1 MPERLVARRTQFSSC
16 DACRRSRVACDAHS
30 RRNTIGDPSAPCTRC
45 LNRNR
50 SCTFKWIQ
58 DVKSSTTNG
67 VLDIESAPKR
77 KGHRRLRAS
86 HSSNDP
92 SGTQRIVAAEA
103 SEETSSTRH
112 QLHVVGT
119 STSNS
124 NSHSTSPASVDLWHN
139 LADSTSYSQYT
150 ALPASS
156 TPHHLVLAD
165 AGPNILSDV
174 DSKWLQGLY
183 REGFE
188 AVFGSWMGR
197 YSCPF
202 LFEQDGL
209 VEKYVSISDLC
220 CHLDR
225 CMANSA
231 ASGQARD
238 QAQDSICLLE
248 SRRDTLI
255 EQSLRSTIAAF
266 SARWLPVAASPVP
279 FHELSLDLDN
289 CHVVQTLWRHAR
301 RDMLRIINRPS
312 YRSMLSLF
320 LFALTPIPVGIE
332 EDEEGDGI
340 SGQACVHAALQ
351 QIQTLRARHR
361 NLQFS
366 GSKVSLVQRSSQAIY
381 GTPESA
387 DPSSF
392 INAESIAYWAALTF
406 DTSASLTLNCRPLLS
421 SGLFGFESEMHWRL
435 VRTCSKM
442 FDEAAKHWRQGTS
455 EMTDERANQIIAAA
469 ASWKL
474 LGWKLA
480 AVSKEAIRDGHDEV
494 EVRKALAAVVD
505 SIKQFNMT
513 FRPHLDECHKRIQFL
528 GQRTKLRW
536 FSLMFHYH
544 LSILMLLD
552 IIEVTDRH
560 DLLVDLEDASTE
572 AENTVMNALAFGVQ
586 NTMTLR
592 RASDSNT
599 GNASQRGGVT
609 SGTNFNVP
617 LISIDPYPHHVV
629 AGVQLMRKAIDRDLT
644 NHKITKESYDSLFS
658 TLERTL
664 GLLPQSS
671 KKAQDMAVSDS
682 PKAAVTL
689 IGAGTQGRRLAH
701 MWSSQGNN
709 VHLVDAQPN
718 QLEASITA
726 IDEFRSTAALDKEVS
741 WGQVITHS
749 PESLASALQKSWLV
763 VECVPEQLP
772 LKKRV
777 ISELDELA
785 PDDTII
791 ASNSSSYSCGEI
803 LDGLTLRNER
813 RFLSAHSYWP
823 PETCEI
829 EIMGHDKTDPS
840 LVALMMVRCEKH
852 GFSPF
857 HVKTQSMGYI
867 YNRIWAAIKREALL
881 AAAEGAASPEEIDAI
896 FKGVLKTPKGPFELM
911 DIVGLDVVLDIENH
925 YAAVRPDIPTESREY
940 LQRYIQRDIW
950 VRKSG
955 CGLL

>member
-1 MPERLVARRTQFSSC
+1 MYLGLTPMPLPV
-16 DACRRSRVACDAHS
+16 D
-30 RRNTIGDPSAPCTRC
+30 TR
-45 LNRNR
+45 
-50 SCTFKWIQ
+50 Q
-58 DVKSSTTNG
+58 ST
-67 VLDIESAPKR
+67 PKR
-77 KGHRRLRAS
+77 RGRHRLRAS
-86 HSSNDP
+86 RSSKDS
-92 SGTQRIVAAEA
+92 SGTQPIVAAEP
-103 SEETSSTRH
+103 SEEASSINH
-112 QLHVVGT
+112 QPREA
-119 STSNS
+119 SNT
-124 NSHSTSPASVDLWHN
+124 NSSSHNTSPQSADLWPN
-139 LADSTSYSQYT
+139 LVDSASYPQHT
-150 ALPASS
+150 ALPSS
-156 TPHHLVLAD
+156 SAPQHLVLAD
-165 AGPNILSDV
+165 AGPDILNEL

-225 CMANSA
+225 SMADSA
-231 ASGQARD
+231 TSGQATAQAGDSTCLQESERD
-238 QAQDSICLLE
+238 I
-248 SRRDTLI
+248 LI

-266 SARWLPVAASPVP
+266 SARWLPVASSPVP
-279 FHELSLDLDN
+279 FHELPLDLEN
-289 CHVVQTLWRHAR
+289 CHVVQILWRYAR

-366 GSKVSLVQRSSQAIY
+366 GSKVSLIQRPSQANY

-387 DPSSF
+387 DPSGF

-442 FDEAAKHWRQGTS
+442 FDEAAKQWRQGSS

-480 AVSKEAIRDGHDEV
+480 AVLKEAIRDGHNEV
-494 EVRKALAAVVD
+494 EVRRALVAVVD

-592 RASDSNT
+592 RASDSSS
-599 GNASQRGGVT
+599 GSASHRKGLT
-609 SGTNFNVP
+609 SDANFNVP

-629 AGVQLMRKAIDRDLT
+629 AGVQLMRKAINRDLA
-644 NHKITKESYDSLFS
+644 NRKIARESYDSLFS

-671 KKAQDMAVSDS
+671 KSVQ
-682 PKAAVTL
+682 AAR
-689 IGAGTQGRRLAH
+689 AEFLAPILLEEH
-701 MWSSQGNN
+701 IAENQLHASWSSQGSD
-709 VHLVDAQPN
+709 VHLVDAQPS
-718 QLEASITA
+718 QLQASITA
-726 IDEFRSTAALDKEVS
+726 IDEFRSTTSSEKEAN
-741 WGQVITHS
+741 WGQVITHL
-749 PESLASALQKSWLV
+749 PESLASALHKSWLV
-763 VECVPEQLP
+763 VER
-772 LKKRV
+772 RV
-777 ISELDELA
+777 ISELDALA
-785 PDDTII
+785 LDDTII

-803 LDGLTLRNER
+803 LDGLVLKNER
-813 RFLSAHSYWP
+813 RILSAHSYWP

-840 LVALMMVRCEKH
+840 FIALMMVQCEKH

-896 FKGVLKTPKGPFELM
+896 FRGVLKTPKGPFELM
-911 DIVGLDVVLDIENH
+911 DVVGLDVVLDIENH
-925 YAAVRPDIPTESREY
+925 YAAVRADIPTKSREY
-940 LQRYIQRDIW
+940 LQQYITKGNLG
-950 VRKSG
+950 RKSG
-955 CGLL
+955 CGFFKYD